1 MTDEQW
7 QVIQQALFNGEQ
19 SHGNYQSYNYDSG
32 AAGAYQFMPE
42 TWREKANLYGFS
54 EYADLP
60 NASYAPP
67 YVQDSVA
74 RGWADDLLKRY
85 NGDIRYVVSAW
96 LGGEGAADEDYAN
109 GYISTTRSDGNI
121 TSAEYVDRALSGLEA
136 RPTATSLDTN
146 YIVTNNPDQNVT
158 NTERLRPESIYG
170 ANMLG
175 AWLYSNYQV
184 PLMITGGAEIGYHAK
199 SASGHGHEDGW
210 KIDVANDEIAGGT
223 EGGVLFKEFCNNQGW
238 SCNWEGDHWDI
249 DFSGTD
255 SRDPQSGGFT
265 GNFFGEAFSSMPDE
279 YGYDYINQMM
289 SAPHDEMENVRVNA
303 VNDVLTPSFWNT
315 VSLAGSAFWLGMTN
329 DTGVGNLA
337 QALWSNIFHSSNHF
351 GAPSDLTAQDIE
363 YVKNTLPDDEE
374 AQRFILLNARDSEEA
389 KYLANQKLK
398 DKQREEAIAKYNDGC
413 TFTIVNAARFM
424 GSMLDPTMLIPVGTA
439 FNSIKIAGRLG
450 KAIYDT
456 SKVAKI
462 AARAAKVG
470 IVNAGVSVVDN
481 ALREKY
487 GGYKPDYG
495 WDAAVSGFAGAVL
508 GGLGGLFG
516 RNARRAVT
524 GDIIAKA
531 DEVETKA
538 IYHAADMKM
547 PTTDNIR
554 SETINK
560 AKTLHDS
567 EFGKSIKSKLY
578 SKLEGNDRVVAMS
591 YEKARKL
598 VSEAS
603 GIDIPKTAKA
613 FYVPNEDYSIL
624 ITDNIK
630 GDNIDKILAHEF
642 GVHAG
647 LKELIGEKEWTRLTD
662 VIAKQANK
670 PDTIWA
676 QARRMSGAYD
686 PEEILAYAVENKLM
700 SDSFTSRVKGVL
712 NKTFNRE
719 GIDLKL
725 TREQVE
731 DLLTKQVD
739 AQRNLK
745 GKIHYNED
753 GSTAFAGI
761 RFSKDNPLNPQR
773 WADFI
778 ELEQNVR
785 TGSQSD
791 MPRWMPKKISQ
802 WLEDGIL
809 FGNPFGTGINSVSNT
824 LRALTPRLLDDPRGR
839 GRGGIATLTAEQQKE
854 RIRRILHKDY
864 IDFMNC
870 RQQYIMNNKKLPTR
884 GAHLAYDKQVI
895 DYYNAMHKV
904 GGNKANVSLDV
915 PEEVRRGA
923 VALMKLREK
932 QIELGK
938 RSAVDMGVQNVD
950 NLIETDWMPVDPEIW
965 RIIDI
970 DKRQQFLNSFNDE
983 MGVEAGEFLSDYMR
997 RAAKRDVIKARIER
1011 DIDKQNRK
1019 IQEANDKIL
1028 EGSER
1033 QPEPLLNKNV
1043 TDKDID
1049 KWLDEHIP
1057 NAVKHWINGNYDTT
1071 MKTDKVS
1078 AVGTLSTLKTRIPL
1092 DTTVTVE
1099 MPNGKQFSFDN
1110 DLRSYDLDSVITRTI
1125 NRFAGEIAI
1134 KNTFGNQKGLE
1145 TSLSKVKKE
1154 LDIAVRAGRINKSR
1168 ADKEYKLLEESI
1180 DEIRGFRP
1188 REEIMGRFGALTR
1201 IMSKLT
1207 YAYNGTN
1214 MGFAQ
1219 LGELGG
1225 TMAYGGVSQLAHI
1238 FKPLGNLID
1247 NTRLGKIT
1255 NETLHEAQD
1264 FMFGAE
1270 LESQIFTKTWEDKVI
1285 RDALTADN
1293 IINKTINMAGTAS
1306 TALSQVTSSLN
1317 MLPKMTDSMLRGM
1330 RNQTLM
1336 DAIRWAD
1343 GKKFSKLRNPFSP
1356 AKLKASRISSAEA
1369 TIIKDNIKKYTIIKN
1384 GDVLKFDVEKWQ
1396 AENPKSFAQF
1406 YCLVDN
1412 QAKRAIVSAGQIGNR
1427 NNLKNMNHFTRLLFQ
1442 FKDYSF
1448 RAVNAQTMR
1457 AMTAGDLDDAVAALS
1472 SVVTNTAAYAIKAGA
1487 TYTAL
1492 QATGTTDKAQ
1502 EYYDRMF
1509 SDENLIRAA
1518 AFRSSIIGSPF
1529 SLMNDLG
1536 EMSGLGAFANG
1547 SIRTTVSRNTYGQPK
1562 DASDVAGRVVSQ
1574 IPSLQTVDSMFS
1586 VPSFILD
1593 SFTDEN
1599 NKKDFKKFLE
1609 AFPYTKWLPI
1619 NAVINSIVDNSD
1631 YPDK

>member
-7 QVIQQALFNGEQ
+7 RIVQQAIFNGEQ
-19 SHGNYQSYNYDSG
+19 SQGNYQEYNPDSG
-32 AAGAYQFMPE
+32 AAGAYQFIPE
-42 TWREKANLYGFS
+42 TWREKANLYGYGA
-54 EYADLP
+54 YADIP

-67 YVQDSVA
+67 DIQDSVA
-74 RGWADDLLKRY
+74 RAWADDLLNRY

-136 RPTATSLDTN
+136 QPTATTLDTN

-158 NTERLRPESIYG
+158 NTERLRPESIWG

-255 SRDPQSGGFT
+255 SRDPQKGGFT
-265 GNFFGEAFSSMPDE
+265 GNFFGEAFRSMPDE

-289 SAPHDEMENVRVNA
+289 NAPHDELENVRVNA
-303 VNDVLTPSFWNT
+303 VNDVLTPSFWDT
-315 VSLAGSAFWLGMTN
+315 VSLAGTAFWQGMTN

-337 QALWSNIFHSSNHF
+337 QALWSNVFHSSNHF
-351 GAPSDLTAQDIE
+351 GKPSDLTAQDIE
-363 YVKNTLPDDEE
+363 YVKNILPDDEE

-398 DKQREEAIAKYNDGC
+398 DKQRDEAIAKYNDGC
-413 TFTIVNAARFM
+413 TFTIVNAARFA
-424 GSMLDPTMLIPVGTA
+424 GGMLDPTMLIPVGAA
-439 FNSIKIAGRLG
+439 FNGLKIAGRLG

-462 AARAAKVG
+462 ATRAAKVG
-470 IVNAGVSVVDN
+470 IVNSGMSVADN

-495 WDAAVSGFAGAVL
+495 WDAAVAGFAGAVL

-516 RNARRAVT
+516 RNASKSVT
-524 GDIIAKA
+524 RDIISKA

-560 AKTLHDS
+560 ARALHDS
-567 EFGKSIKSKLY
+567 EFGKSIKSKFY
-578 SKLEGNDRVVAMS
+578 SKLEANNRIVAMP

-603 GIDIPKTAKA
+603 GIDIPKAAKA
-613 FYVPNEDYSIL
+613 FYVPNEDYAIIL
-624 ITDNIK
+624 TDNIK
-630 GDNIDKILAHEF
+630 GANIDSILAHEF

-647 LKELIGEKEWTRLTD
+647 LKPLIGEKEWTRLTD
-662 VIAKQANK
+662 FVSREANK

-676 QARRMSGAYD
+676 QARRMSGEYD
-686 PEEILAYAVENKLM
+686 PEEIIAYAIENNLI
-700 SDSFTSRVKGVL
+700 SDTFTSRVKGAL
-712 NKTFNRE
+712 NKAFNRE
-719 GIDLKL
+719 GINMRV
-725 TREQVE
+725 TREQVV
-731 DLLTKQVD
+731 DLLGKQMD
-739 AQRNLK
+739 AKRNVINQ
-745 GKIHYNED
+745 IHYNED

-761 RFSKDNPLNPQR
+761 RFSKDNTFNPQR

-785 TGSQSD
+785 ADSQAD
-791 MPRWMPKKISQ
+791 MPKWMPKKVSQ

-809 FGNPFGTGINSVSNT
+809 FGNPYGTGINSVSNT
-824 LRALTPRLLDDPRGR
+824 MRAITSRLLDDPRGR
-839 GRGGIATLTAEQQKE
+839 GRGTISPLSAERQKE
-854 RIRRILHKDY
+854 RVRRILAKPY

-870 RQQYIMNNKKLPTR
+870 RQQYILKNKKLPTR

-895 DYYNAMHKV
+895 DYYNAMFEK
-904 GGNKANVSLDV
+904 GSNRANVSLDV
-915 PEEVRRGA
+915 PDEVKQGA
-923 VALMKLREK
+923 QALMRLREK
-932 QIELGK
+932 QIEISK
-938 RSAVDMGVQNVD
+938 RSAIDMGIPNVN
-950 NLIETDWMPVDPEIW
+950 NLIEADWKPVDPEIW
-965 RIIDI
+965 RVIDL

-983 MGVEAGEFLSDYMR
+983 MGVEAEDFLSDYMR

-1019 IQEANDKIL
+1019 IQQANDKIPK
-1028 EGSER
+1028 GSER
-1033 QPEPLLNKNV
+1033 KPEPLLDKNV
-1043 TDKDID
+1043 TDKDIN

-1057 NAVKHWINGNYDTT
+1057 NAVKHWIDGNYDTT
-1071 MKTDKVS
+1071 AKTDKVGD
-1078 AVGTLSTLKTRIPL
+1078 VGTLSTLKTRIPL
-1092 DTTVTVE
+1092 DTTITVE
-1099 MPNGKQFSFDN
+1099 MPNGRQFSFDN
-1110 DLRSYDLDSVITRTI
+1110 NLRSYDLDSIITRNI

-1145 TSLSKVKKE
+1145 ATLRKTKQE
-1154 LDIAVRAGRINKSR
+1154 LDIAVKAGRINKSR
-1168 ADKEYKLLEESI
+1168 ADKEYRLLEENI

-1225 TMAYGGVSQLAHI
+1225 TMAYGGVAQLAHI
-1238 FKPLGNLID
+1238 FRPLGEIID
-1247 NTRLGKIT
+1247 NARFGKMT
-1255 NETLHEAQD
+1255 NEALHEAQD

-1270 LESQIFTKTWEDKVI
+1270 LESQIFTKTWEDNVI

-1293 IINKTINMAGTAS
+1293 ITNKAINMAGTAS
-1306 TALSQVTSSLN
+1306 TALSQVTSALN

-1336 DAIRWAD
+1336 DSIRWAN
-1343 GKKFSKLRNPFSP
+1343 GKTFSKIRNPFSE
-1356 AKLKASRISSAEA
+1356 AKLKASHISPDEA
-1369 TIIKDNIKKYTIIKN
+1369 QIIKDNIKKYTTIKN
-1384 GDVLKFDVEKWQ
+1384 GNVVKFDVSKWQ
-1396 AENPKSFAQF
+1396 MENSKSFAQF
-1406 YCLVDN
+1406 YCLIDN

-1457 AMTAGDLDDAVAALS
+1457 AMTAGDLDDAIAAMS
-1472 SVVTNTAAYAIKAGA
+1472 SIVTNTAAYAIKAGA

-1492 QATGTTDKAQ
+1492 QATGATDKAQ
-1502 EYYDRMF
+1502 DYYDRMF

-1518 AFRSSIIGSPF
+1518 AFRSSIVGSPF
-1529 SLMNDLG
+1529 SLVNDLG

-1562 DASDVAGRVVSQ
+1562 DISDIPGRVVSQ
-1574 IPSLQTVDSMFS
+1574 IPSLQTVDTLAN
-1586 VPSFILD
+1586 VPAFIWNSFND
-1593 SFTDEN
+1593 DNS
-1599 NKKDFKKFLE
+1599 KKDFKKFIE
-1609 AFPYTKWLPI
+1609 AFPYMKWLPI
-1619 NAVINSIVDNSD
+1619 NAVVNSIIDNSN